1 MAILLPVTTC
11 GTKVH
16 S

>member
-1 MAILLPVTTC
+1 MDGV

-16 S
+16 SRLP